1 MQAAELVGPVGSAY
15 RDCRL
20 RITGLVADL
29 DAQRAAAPVP
39 ACPGWSVHDVVAHL
53 SGGIADA
60 LEGRL
65 EGAGSDAW
73 TAAQVE
79 RRRQMP
85 LSEVVR
91 EWAGNAPAVEALM
104 DGAGAIGRQAVAD
117 VVNHEHDIRGALGR
131 PAARRSDAVLI
142 GLGFVADRLL
152 WTAAELDLSLG
163 IVCSD
168 GTRFG
173 ADPADVTLTGEPFEL
188 LRAITGR
195 RSVEQLR
202 AMRWQGDGDA
212 AIPAFWWDPV
222 HPPEVAVDE

>member
-1 MQAAELVGPVGSAY
+1 MTPVPQPVGSAY
-15 RDCRL
+15 RDCRQ
-20 RITGLVADL
+20 RITGLVDGL
-29 DAQRAAAPVP
+29 DVRRAATAVP

-60 LEGRL
+60 LAGRL

-79 RRRQMP
+79 QRREMP
-85 LSEVVR
+85 LAEVVR
-91 EWAGNAPAVEALM
+91 EWTTNAPAVEALM

-117 VVNHEHDIRGALGR
+117 VVNHEHDIRGALGC
-131 PAARRSDAVLI
+131 PGARRSEAVMI
-142 GLGFVADRLL
+142 GLGFVVDRLL
-152 WTAAELDLSLG
+152 WTAAELDLALG
-163 IVCSD
+163 IECAD

-173 ADPADVTLTGEPFEL
+173 ADPADITLTGEPFEL

-222 HPPEVAVDE
+222 RPAEVAIDE